1 MSAPSERQVARLES
15 LRLAHSLLADHTRSE
30 SEWRSARNRSIATRP
45 TADCRLGAKAFVP
58 TGAVKGQAL
67 LRIIHQ
73 GEALFVVI
81 ADQSDN

>member
-1 MSAPSERQVARLES
+1 MV
-15 LRLAHSLLADHTRSE
+15 T
-30 SEWRSARNRSIATRP
+30 TP